1 MLRGLFTNKAVRNLL
16 APEAPP
22 GSTVHAPS
30 GEVLPLPEAARR
42 YTAEGESLVIVAGE
56 RYGMGSSR
64 DWAAKAVALL
74 DVRAVLA
81 VGFERI
87 HRANIVGMGV
97 LPICL
102 PAGTTPQTLA
112 LHVEDRIEIDAPAEA
127 LAPRQA
133 IRIRI
138 LLRDGRCET
147 LLGRAAVETSRE
159 VAQLRSGGLIPY
171 ILQRVGDD

>member
-1 MLRGLFTNKAVRNLL
+1 M
-16 APEAPP
+16 
-22 GSTVHAPS
+22 
-30 GEVLPLPEAARR
+30 
-42 YTAEGESLVIVAGE
+42 
-56 RYGMGSSR
+56 
-64 DWAAKAVALL
+64 
-74 DVRAVLA
+74 
-81 VGFERI
+81 
-87 HRANIVGMGV
+87 
-97 LPICL
+97 PICL

-133 IRIRI
+133 IGIRI
-138 LLRDGRCET
+138 LRRDGRCET

>member
-1 MLRGLFTNKAVRNLL
+1 M
-16 APEAPP
+16 
-22 GSTVHAPS
+22 HAPS
-30 GEVLPLPEAARR
+30 GAILPLPEAAQR
-42 YTAEGESLVIVAGE
+42 YTAAGESLVIVAGE

-64 DWAAKAVALL
+64 DWAAKGVALL

-87 HRANIVGMGV
+87 HRANLVGMGV
-97 LPICL
+97 LPVCL
-102 PAGTTPQTLA
+102 PAGATPQTLG
-112 LHVEDRIEIDAPAEA
+112 LHADDRVEIDVPAET

-133 IRIRI
+133 IPIRI
-138 LLRDGRCET
+138 LRRDGRSET
-147 LLGRAAVETSRE
+147 LVGRAAVETSRE